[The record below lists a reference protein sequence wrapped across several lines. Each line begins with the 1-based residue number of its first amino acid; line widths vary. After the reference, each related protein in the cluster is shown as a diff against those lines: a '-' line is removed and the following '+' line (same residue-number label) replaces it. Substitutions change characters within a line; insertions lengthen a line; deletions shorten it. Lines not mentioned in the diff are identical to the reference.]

1 MFARTLLRTARA
13 SRTAAHAAS
22 PACITVRAQSSNAL
36 SKTALPFTY
45 SSSGPSSVKYTT
57 QHEWLAAHAD
67 GTAFL
72 GITKYAADALGDATY
87 VELPEK
93 ETQLEAGEAYGS
105 VESVKSASEV
115 YQPVA
120 GEIIE
125 ANTKLESQPQL
136 INQDP
141 LGEGW
146 IARIKI
152 ADSAAL
158 EAQEDLL
165 SLEQYERSLKEDEH

>member
-1 MFARTLLRTARA
+1 MRTVRTAYKVG
-13 SRTAAHAAS
+13 
-22 PACITVRAQSSNAL
+22 PARFSVRAQSSNAL

-45 SSSGPSSVKYTT
+45 SSSGPTSVKYTT
-57 QHEWLAAHAD
+57 QHEWVAAHAD

-87 VELPEK
+87 VELPEQ
-93 ETQLEAGEAYGS
+93 ETQLEAGEPYGS

-125 ANTKLESQPQL
+125 ANTKLESHPQL

-152 ADSAAL
+152 ADPKAL
-158 EAQEDLL
+158 ESQDDLM

>member
-1 MFARTLLRTARA
+1 MFCRTLLRTVNPLRI
-13 SRTAAHAAS
+13 S
-22 PACITVRAQSSNAL
+22 VRAQSSNAL

-45 SSSGPSSVKYTT
+45 SPSGPSAVKYTN
-57 QHEWLAAHAD
+57 QHEWLAAHSD

-72 GITKYAADALGDATY
+72 GITKYASDALGDATY

-115 YQPVA
+115 YQPVS

-125 ANTKLESQPQL
+125 ANNKLESQPQL
-136 INQDP
+136 INTDP
-141 LGEGW
+141 LGDGW

-152 ADSAAL
+152 TEPDSL
-158 EAQEDLL
+158 ESQEGLL
-165 SLEQYERSLKEDEH
+165 SLEQYERSLKEDE

>member
-1 MFARTLLRTARA
+1 MFSKTLVRTVRTAYKVG
-13 SRTAAHAAS
+13 
-22 PACITVRAQSSNAL
+22 PARFSVRAQSSNAL

-45 SSSGPSSVKYTT
+45 SSSGPTCVKYTT
-57 QHEWLAAHAD
+57 QHEWLAAHSD

-93 ETQLEAGEAYGS
+93 ETQLEAGEPYGS

-152 ADSAAL
+152 ADPQAL
-158 EAQEDLL
+158 ESQDDLM

>member
-1 MFARTLLRTARA
+1 MFSRTLLRTINPLRI
-13 SRTAAHAAS
+13 S
-22 PACITVRAQSSNAL
+22 VRAQSSNAL
-36 SKTALPFTY
+36 SKAALPFTY
-45 SSSGPSSVKYTT
+45 SPSGPSAVKYTT

-72 GITKYAADALGDATY
+72 GITKYASDALGDATY

-93 ETQLEAGEAYGS
+93 ETELEAGEAYGS

-120 GEIIE
+120 GKIIE
-125 ANTKLESQPQL
+125 ANNKLESQPQL
-136 INQDP
+136 INTDP
-141 LGEGW
+141 LGDGW

-152 ADSAAL
+152 AEPDSL
-158 EAQEDLL
+158 ESQEGLL
-165 SLEQYERSLKEDEH
+165 TLEQYERSLKEDE